1 MSLTNIETEAFVV
14 AEPKAP
20 FKLTPISLDEVREK
34 EILVEMKYSGICH
47 TDIVVQQGL
56 LQHLTEY
63 PVVLGHEGAGIIRA
77 IGSNVRD
84 KSLKVGDQVL
94 LSYTTCQS
102 CGPCLEDRPTFC
114 RTHTEIN
121 FNAVRVD
128 DKSTPARLADGKT
141 TVRSQ
146 FFGQSS
152 FARLSVVQ
160 DFSVVKCPV
169 EDMLPYYAPLG
180 CGFQTGAGT
189 VLEAVKPTKSSRV
202 VVFGLGSVGIA
213 ALMAAVHLEVKQIIG
228 VDIVDSRLE
237 LVKELGATDVINCI
251 TEGDNLVNR
260 LREITEGGADVTIDC
275 SGSPSALQAAVDCLG
290 HGGQAISV
298 GVPPPGVKIDIET
311 QSFFMAHKSYRSV
324 IEGEVNPTKFIPELI
339 ELHRKGRF
347 PVDKLCK
354 VYSIKDFDQAVKDMH
369 DGKVI
374 KPIIKWD

>member
-14 AEPKAP
+14 TEPKAP
-20 FKLTPISLDEVREK
+20 FKLTPISLDEVRGK

-56 LQHLTEY
+56 LQHLTDY
-63 PVVLGHEGAGIIRA
+63 PVILGHEGAGIIKA
-77 IGSNVRD
+77 IGADVRD
-84 KSLKVGDQVL
+84 KSLRVGDQVL
-94 LSYTTCQS
+94 LSYTTCQN

-114 RTHTEIN
+114 KTHTEVN
-121 FNAVRVD
+121 FNAVRVG
-128 DKSTPARLADGKT
+128 DKSTPARLADGNT
-141 TVRSQ
+141 SVRSQ

-169 EDMLPYYAPLG
+169 PDILPCYAPLG

-189 VLEAVKPTKSSRV
+189 VLKAVRPAKSARV

-213 ALMAAVHLEVKQIIG
+213 ALMAAVHLEVKQVIG

-237 LVKELGATDVINCI
+237 LVKELGATDVVNPAK
-251 TEGDNLVNR
+251 EGGNLADR
-260 LREITEGGADVTIDC
+260 LRELTEGGVDVAIDC
-275 SGSPSALQAAVDCLG
+275 SGAPSALQAAVDCLG

-311 QSFFMAHKSYRSV
+311 QSFFMSHKSYRSV
-324 IEGEVNPTKFIPELI
+324 IEGGATPTEFIPELI

-354 VYSIKDFDQAVKDMH
+354 VYSIKDFDQALKDMH
-369 DGKVI
+369 DGKVV

>member
-1 MSLTNIETEAFVV
+1 M
-14 AEPKAP
+14 
-20 FKLTPISLDEVREK
+20 R
-34 EILVEMKYSGICH
+34 
-47 TDIVVQQGL
+47 
-56 LQHLTEY
+56 
-63 PVVLGHEGAGIIRA
+63 
-77 IGSNVRD
+77 
-84 KSLKVGDQVL
+84 VG
-94 LSYTTCQS
+94 
-102 CGPCLEDRPTFC
+102 
-114 RTHTEIN
+114 
-121 FNAVRVD
+121 

-169 EDMLPYYAPLG
+169 PDILPCYSPLG

-189 VLEAVKPTKSSRV
+189 VLKAANPTKSSRV
-202 VVFGLGSVGIA
+202 VIFGLGSVGIA
-213 ALMAAVHLEVKQIIG
+213 ALLAAVHLEVKQVIG

-237 LVKELGATDVINCI
+237 LVKELGATDVVNSAK
-251 TEGDNLVNR
+251 EGGNLADR
-260 LREITEGGADVTIDC
+260 LRELTGGGVDVAIDC
-275 SGSPSALQAAVDCLG
+275 SGAPSALQAAIDCLG

-311 QSFFMAHKSYRSV
+311 QSFFMSHKSYRSV
-324 IEGEVNPTKFIPELI
+324 IEGEVTPAEVCTTIDNEGSEIQSDSDFKQFIPELI

-369 DGKVI
+369 DGKVV

>member
-1 MSLTNIETEAFVV
+1 M
-14 AEPKAP
+14 
-20 FKLTPISLDEVREK
+20 R
-34 EILVEMKYSGICH
+34 
-47 TDIVVQQGL
+47 
-56 LQHLTEY
+56 
-63 PVVLGHEGAGIIRA
+63 
-77 IGSNVRD
+77 
-84 KSLKVGDQVL
+84 VG
-94 LSYTTCQS
+94 
-102 CGPCLEDRPTFC
+102 
-114 RTHTEIN
+114 
-121 FNAVRVD
+121 

-169 EDMLPYYAPLG
+169 PEILPCYSPLG

-189 VLEAVKPTKSSRV
+189 VLKAAKPTKSSRV
-202 VVFGLGSVGIA
+202 VIFGLGSVGIA
-213 ALMAAVHLEVKQIIG
+213 ALLAAVHLEVKQVIG

-237 LVKELGATDVINCI
+237 LVKELGATDVVNSAK
-251 TEGDNLVNR
+251 ESGNLADR
-260 LREITEGGADVTIDC
+260 LRELTGGGVDVAIDC
-275 SGSPSALQAAVDCLG
+275 SGAPSALQAAVDCLG

-311 QSFFMAHKSYRSV
+311 QSFFMSHKSYRSV
-324 IEGEVNPTKFIPELI
+324 IEGEVTPAEVCTPIENEGSLRYSPISNYNQFIPELI

-369 DGKVI
+369 DGKVV